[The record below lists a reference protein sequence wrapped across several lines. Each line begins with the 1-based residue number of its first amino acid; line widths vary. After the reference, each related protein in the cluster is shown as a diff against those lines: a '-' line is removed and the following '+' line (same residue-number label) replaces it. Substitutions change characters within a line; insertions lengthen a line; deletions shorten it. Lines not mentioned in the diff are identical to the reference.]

1 MKVKIKNKVYLY
13 TVFDILLNDNK
24 DIKFILQNNLEIIC
38 YKDVEEIF
46 T

>member
-24 DIKFILQNNLEIIC
+24 DIKFILQNNLEMIN

>member
-1 MKVKIKNKVYLY
+1 MKVKIKDRVYLY
-13 TVFDILLNDNK
+13 TVYDIILNDNK
-24 DIKFILQNNLEIIC
+24 DIKFILQNNQEIID